1 MTAHARSL
9 HGRSRSLTITAV
21 LLVALAVIAGAVV
34 WATRGDASAT
44 EGTSSN
50 FPSAKP
56 ASPGDVV
63 TTAGPVSKLDIEFL
77 KKVRQANLWESPAGR
92 LTQTHATSESVK
104 RAGLHIMEGHAKLDE
119 FVRNTAEALN
129 VSLPDEA
136 SEEQQGFV
144 RTLENAQGA
153 DFDEKFANILRG
165 THGKIFV
172 TIAQVR
178 ASTKNTLMRRFA
190 SEVNLTVLD
199 HQNVLDDSG
208 LVDEATYDDIAST
221 F

>member
-1 MTAHARSL
+1 MTAHARSAS
-9 HGRSRSLTITAV
+9 GRSRNLTIAGV
-21 LLVALAVIAGAVV
+21 LLLALAVVAGAIV
-34 WATRGDASAT
+34 WATRGDANAT
-44 EGTSSN
+44 ENSSSN

-56 ASPGDVV
+56 AAPGDVV
-63 TTAGPVSKLDIEFL
+63 TTAGPVSKLDMEFL
-77 KKVRQANLWESPAGR
+77 AKVRQANLWEAPAGR
-92 LTQTHATSESVK
+92 LAQTHATSEAVK
-104 RAGLHIMEGHAKLDE
+104 RAGMHVMDGHSKLDE

-129 VSLPDEA
+129 VPLPDEA
-136 SEEQQGFV
+136 SAEQQGFV
-144 RTLENAQGA
+144 RTLEDAQGA
-153 DFDEKFANILRG
+153 DFDKKFANILRG

-178 ASTKNTLMRRFA
+178 ASTKNSLMRRFA

-208 LVDEATYDDIAST
+208 LVDEATYDDIAAT

>member
-21 LLVALAVIAGAVV
+21 LLVALAVLAGAVV
-34 WATRGDASAT
+34 WATRGNANAT
-44 EGTSSN
+44 QGTSSN

-56 ASPGDVV
+56 ASSGDVV
-63 TTAGPVSKLDIEFL
+63 TTAGSVSKLDIEFL
-77 KKVRQANLWESPAGR
+77 KKVRQANLWEAPAGR
-92 LTQTHATSESVK
+92 LAQTHATSESVK
-104 RAGLHIMEGHAKLDE
+104 RAGLHIMEGHASLDE

-129 VSLPDEA
+129 VSLPDVA
-136 SEEQQGFV
+136 SEEQLGFV
-144 RTLENAQGA
+144 RTLENAEGA
-153 DFDEKFANILRG
+153 DFDKKFSNILRG

-178 ASTKNTLMRRFA
+178 ASTKNSLIRRFA
-190 SEVNLTVLD
+190 SEVNRTVLD

-208 LVDEATYDDIAST
+208 LVDEATFDDMAST

>member
-1 MTAHARSL
+1 MTAHARSAS
-9 HGRSRSLTITAV
+9 GRSRNLTIAGV
-21 LLVALAVIAGAVV
+21 LLLALAVIAGAIV
-34 WATRGDASAT
+34 WATRGDANAT
-44 EGTSSN
+44 ENGSSN

-56 ASPGDVV
+56 AAPGDVV
-63 TTAGPVSKLDIEFL
+63 TTAGPVSKLDMEFL
-77 KKVRQANLWESPAGR
+77 VKVRQANLWEAPAGR
-92 LTQTHATSESVK
+92 LAQTHATSEAVK
-104 RAGLHIMEGHAKLDE
+104 RAGMHVMDGHSKLDE

-129 VSLPDEA
+129 VALPDEA
-136 SEEQQGFV
+136 SAEQQGFV
-144 RTLENAQGA
+144 RTLEDAQGA
-153 DFDEKFANILRG
+153 DFDKKFANILRG

-172 TIAQVR
+172 SIAQVR
-178 ASTKNTLMRRFA
+178 AGTKNSLMRRFA

>member
-1 MTAHARSL
+1 MTAHARSA
-9 HGRSRSLTITAV
+9 HGRSRNLTLAGV
-21 LLVALAVIAGAVV
+21 LLVALAVVAGAIV
-34 WATRGDASAT
+34 WGTRSEANATENASA
-44 EGTSSN
+44 N
-50 FPSAKP
+50 FPSAQP
-56 ASPGDVV
+56 AAPGDVV
-63 TTAGPVSKLDIEFL
+63 TTAGPVSKLDMEFL
-77 KKVRQANLWESPAGR
+77 MKVRQANLWEAPAGR
-92 LTQTHATSESVK
+92 LAQTHATSEAVK
-104 RAGLHIMEGHAKLDE
+104 RAGMHVMDGHSKLDE

-136 SEEQQGFV
+136 SAEQQGFV
-144 RTLENAQGA
+144 RTLENAQGE
-153 DFDEKFANILRG
+153 DFDKKFANILRG

-178 ASTKNTLMRRFA
+178 ASTKNSLMRRFA

-208 LVDEATYDDIAST
+208 LIDDATYDDIASS

>member
-1 MTAHARSL
+1 MTAHARSAS
-9 HGRSRSLTITAV
+9 GRSRNLTIAGV
-21 LLVALAVIAGAVV
+21 LLLALAVVAGAIV
-34 WATRGDASAT
+34 WATRGDANAT
-44 EGTSSN
+44 ENSSSN

-56 ASPGDVV
+56 AAPGDVV
-63 TTAGPVSKLDIEFL
+63 TTAGPVSKLDMEFL
-77 KKVRQANLWESPAGR
+77 AKVRQANLWEAPAGR
-92 LTQTHATSESVK
+92 LAQTHATSEAVK
-104 RAGLHIMEGHAKLDE
+104 RAGMHVMDGHSKLDE

-129 VSLPDEA
+129 VALPDEA
-136 SEEQQGFV
+136 SAEQQGFV
-144 RTLENAQGA
+144 RTLEDAQGA
-153 DFDEKFANILRG
+153 DFDKKFANILRG

-178 ASTKNTLMRRFA
+178 ASTKNSLMRRFA

>member
-21 LLVALAVIAGAVV
+21 LLVALAVLAGAVV
-34 WATRGDASAT
+34 WATRGNANAT
-44 EGTSSN
+44 QGTSSN

-56 ASPGDVV
+56 ASSGDVV
-63 TTAGPVSKLDIEFL
+63 TTAGSVSKLDIEFL
-77 KKVRQANLWESPAGR
+77 KKVRQANLWEAPAGR
-92 LTQTHATSESVK
+92 LAQTHATSESVK
-104 RAGLHIMEGHAKLDE
+104 RAGLHIMEGHASLDE

-129 VSLPDEA
+129 VSPPDVA
-136 SEEQQGFV
+136 SEEQLGFV
-144 RTLENAQGA
+144 RTLENAEGA
-153 DFDEKFANILRG
+153 DFDKKFSNILRG

-178 ASTKNTLMRRFA
+178 ASTKNSLIRRFA
-190 SEVNLTVLD
+190 SEVNRTVLD

-208 LVDEATYDDIAST
+208 LVDEATFDDMAST

>member
-1 MTAHARSL
+1 MTAHARAL
-9 HGRSRSLTITAV
+9 RSRPRHLTLAGI
-21 LLVALAVIAGAVV
+21 LLVALALVAGTVI
-34 WATRGDASAT
+34 WATRGSASAT
-44 EGTSSN
+44 ENSSAN

-77 KKVRQANLWESPAGR
+77 QKVRQANLWEAPAGR
-92 LTQTHATSESVK
+92 LAQSHATSEAVK
-104 RAGLHIMEGHAKLDE
+104 RAGLHVMDGHSKLDE

-144 RTLENAQGA
+144 RTLEDAHGA
-153 DFDEKFANILRG
+153 DFDKKFANILRG

-172 TIAQVR
+172 TIGKVR
-178 ASTKNTLMRRFA
+178 ASTKNSLMRRFA

-208 LVDEATYDDIAST
+208 LIDEATYDDIAST

>member
-136 SEEQQGFV
+136 SEEQQG
-144 RTLENAQGA
+144 
-153 DFDEKFANILRG
+153 
-165 THGKIFV
+165 
-172 TIAQVR
+172 
-178 ASTKNTLMRRFA
+178 
-190 SEVNLTVLD
+190 
-199 HQNVLDDSG
+199 
-208 LVDEATYDDIAST
+208 
-221 F
+221 